1 MDNIIIDPAKIRKA
15 LNAYEEAAQIYL
27 LNQYI
32 PGQVFCLSPR
42 FDEMWG
48 VKHVDNWKTLKS
60 NRNNCCFSTYSLL
73 FNNRIVY
80 HGSSIKPYAR
90 LFVHLFCIYNDP
102 ASYGLVFSDL
112 DKPGFRVS
120 FRCSNRP
127 VFKEE
132 ERKKQELRELQALT
146 PVLQK
151 NDGTDEMVPLKE
163 RRRRLRDAGI
173 I

>member
-1 MDNIIIDPAKIRKA
+1 MDNIIDPAKIRKA
-15 LNAYEEAAQIYL
+15 LDAYEEAAQVYV

-32 PGQVFCLSPR
+32 PSQVFCLTPR
-42 FDEMWG
+42 FEMCAA
-48 VKHVDNWKTLKS
+48 KHIPTWKTIKS
-60 NRNNCCFSTYSLL
+60 NRNNCCFATYSLL

-90 LFVHLFCIYNDP
+90 LFVHLFCLYNDP

-127 VFKEE
+127 FFKEE
-132 ERKKQELRELQALT
+132 ERKKQELRELQALS
-146 PVLQK
+146 PALQK

-163 RRRRLRDAGI
+163 RRRRLRAAGI

>member
-1 MDNIIIDPAKIRKA
+1 MENIIDPAKIRKA
-15 LNAYEEAAQIYL
+15 LNAYEEAAQVYL
-27 LNQYI
+27 LNQYL
-32 PGQVFCLSPR
+32 PGQVFCLLPR
-42 FDEMWG
+42 FEMWAAKK
-48 VKHVDNWKTLKS
+48 VEDWDTIKS
-60 NRNNCCFSTYSLL
+60 NRNNCCFATYSLL

-90 LFVHLFCIYNDP
+90 LFVHLFCLYNDP

-112 DKPGFRVS
+112 DKPGFRIS

-132 ERKKQELRELQALT
+132 ERKKQELRELQALS
-146 PVLQK
+146 PALQK

-163 RRRRLRDAGI
+163 RRRRLRAAGI